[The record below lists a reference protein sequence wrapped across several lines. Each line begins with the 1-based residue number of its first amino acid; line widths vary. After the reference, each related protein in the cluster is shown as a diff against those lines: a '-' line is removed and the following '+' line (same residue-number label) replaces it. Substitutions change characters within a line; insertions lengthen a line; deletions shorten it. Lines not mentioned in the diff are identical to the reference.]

1 MQPLNIGSI
10 GVITSMG
17 ENLYMLTSAPHIMGD
32 APGHDAPQVL
42 AAFAPIH
49 DASVT
54 HYLPLRDF
62 WPLLDHMP

>member
-1 MQPLNIGSI
+1 MQTINPGAV
-10 GVITSMG
+10 GVITSAG

-62 WPLLDHMP
+62 WLLLDAMP